1 MCYNF
6 YILTILIV
14 LKYNFYISQI
24 CQVIRKTKT
33 SEEGFGWNKKKILFS
48 YQKIILKKNS
58 QQKLF

>member
-14 LKYNFYISQI
+14 LKYNFNISQI

-33 SEEGFGWNKKKILFS
+33 SEEGFGWNKKQILFS
-48 YQKIILKKNS
+48 YQKII
-58 QQKLF
+58 